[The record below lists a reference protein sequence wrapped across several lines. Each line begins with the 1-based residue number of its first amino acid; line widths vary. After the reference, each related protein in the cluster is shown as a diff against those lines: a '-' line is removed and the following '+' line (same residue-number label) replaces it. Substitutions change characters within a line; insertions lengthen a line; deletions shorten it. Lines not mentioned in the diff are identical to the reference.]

1 MTQPADPSD
10 ATGPDG
16 RWELIRDVVVFQL
29 KLLLDALRDVL
40 LSPASIVAGLLDL
53 ASGDD
58 PPGRNFK
65 RLLAA
70 GRRSDAWINLFG
82 HEPPESESDT
92 AGAERSEKVQSVDS
106 LVGHVERLLV
116 EQVERGGVTA
126 SAKEAIDRSL
136 DRVTRTTGD
145 RRPRGTK

>member
-1 MTQPADPSD
+1 MMEPADH
-10 ATGPDG
+10 AGPEG
-16 RWELIRDVVVFQL
+16 RWEFIRDVVVFQV
-29 KLLLDALRDVL
+29 KLLLDAIRDVV

-58 PPGRNFK
+58 PPGRHFN

-82 HEPPESESDT
+82 E
-92 AGAERSEKVQSVDS
+92 ERSDAQGEERAGNVQSVDS
-106 LVGHVERLLV
+106 LVSHVERLLV

-136 DRVTRTTGD
+136 DRVARATRD
-145 RRPRGTK
+145 RRSVGSGRSDEDS